1 MKRSDKMM
9 KKVCL
14 LIAVFCLP
22 TSFSYAQ
29 DKQEVIVFADNLE
42 KCTPFKSEFT
52 HPFNGQ
58 KMQREIVGI
67 VEGTCLYIEEMPNK
81 GKMTCRY
88 DIGQLPVIAKY
99 YRDVALA
106 KTHSTSAKITSHGDS
121 QEEKTTYTING
132 KDVKNPMQECM
143 KNGDCVISGY

>member
-1 MKRSDKMM
+1 M

-14 LIAVFCLP
+14 LIAVFY
-22 TSFSYAQ
+22 SFALVSYAQ
-29 DKQEVIVFADNLE
+29 DKQEVITFADNLE

-67 VEGTCLYIEEMPNK
+67 TEGKCLYIEEMPNN

-106 KTHSTSAKITSHGDS
+106 KSYSTSAKITSHGDK
-121 QEEKTTYTING
+121 QEAKITYTING
-132 KDVKNPMQECM
+132 KEVKNPMQECM
-143 KNGDCVISGY
+143 KNGTCVISGY

>member
-1 MKRSDKMM
+1 MM

-14 LIAVFCLP
+14 LIAVIY
-22 TSFSYAQ
+22 SFAPVSYAQ
-29 DKQEVIVFADNLE
+29 DKQEVIIFADNLE

-67 VEGTCLYIEEMPNK
+67 TEGKCLYIEDMPNN

-88 DIGQLPVIAKY
+88 DIEQLPVITKY

-106 KTHSTSAKITSHGDS
+106 KSHSTSAKITSHGDK
-121 QEEKTTYTING
+121 QEVKTTYTING
-132 KDVKNPMQECM
+132 KEVKNPMQECM
-143 KNGDCVISGY
+143 KNGTCVISGY